1 MFGQLGLPEM
11 MVIMVIALLIF
22 GPKKL
27 PSLGKSLGE
36 GITSFK
42 KAMTFGE
49 KEAEKEE
56 KKRRRM
62 IPRPEPKEKVAGV
75 AGTDVC
81 PQKNVNLVKIRRI
94 DAHQSGFPPRLIS
107 AGVTCFRGND
117 RIATTWIY
125 RHSGQA

>member
-11 MVIMVIALLIF
+11 LIIMVIALLIF

-49 KEAEKEE
+49 KEAEKDDEKDE
-56 KKRRRM
+56 KKDDGST
-62 IPRPEPKEKVAGV
+62 A
-75 AGTDVC
+75 
-81 PQKNVNLVKIRRI
+81 
-94 DAHQSGFPPRLIS
+94 
-107 AGVTCFRGND
+107 
-117 RIATTWIY
+117 
-125 RHSGQA
+125 